1 MYARQLIFAFTALS
15 TLGALEEAAS
25 AQILNTARCK
35 NAYGV
40 SDALA
45 QIRMHWGLY
54 CRDKPTAGAGGA
66 VRPGTAYLTDA
77 SHTDYYAT
85 ANVSL
90 RPKLFPTYWD
100 STNFTIWDVPGDVG
114 EDCTKLPFD
123 AFNVGLCVA
132 GCYTPETPLRF
143 AEGEIG
149 IREAAESGKVNL
161 VTLSP
166 ESTID
171 RLRMKTNKVERYTV
185 DIREGWEDI
194 YNLKMESGGS
204 LRVTSEHPLVTSDGR
219 MRQAKS
225 LKVGNKLVSADGAP
239 DPIVSI
245 EVSQVYG
252 KVYNVGPVS
261 IDYTSNIVVAGG
273 YLNGSVRYQ
282 NEFLN
287 TINSIILRRSLAE
300 YMD

>member
-1 MYARQLIFAFTALS
+1 MNARQLIFAFTALS
-15 TLGALEEAAS
+15 TLGVLEEAAS

-40 SDALA
+40 PDALA
-45 QIRMHWGLY
+45 QIRMHWGLF

-66 VRPGTAYLTDA
+66 IRPGTAYLTDA
-77 SHTDYYAT
+77 SHTDYYA
-85 ANVSL
+85 AVNAAL

-100 STNFTIWDVPGDVG
+100 STNFVIWDAPEDVG
-114 EDCTKLPFD
+114 EKCEKLPFD

-132 GCYTPETPLRF
+132 GCYTPETLLRF
-143 AEGEIG
+143 AEGEVG
-149 IREAAESGKVNL
+149 IKEAADSGMVNL

-166 ESTID
+166 ESTLD

-194 YNLKMESGGS
+194 YNLKMDSGGS

-225 LKVGNKLVSADGAP
+225 LKVGTKLISAEGTP

-245 EVSQVYG
+245 EVSKVFG

-282 NEFLN
+282 NEFLDN
-287 TINSIILRRSLAE
+287 INAIILRRSLAG